1 MRKPNGVPWFASFV
15 IIITLFQSKL
25 VDTSGSVFL
34 LFKRSQVFK
43 SYFRI
48 ESLFWLVFYFLR
60 ADPVQ
65 AEINQNCGTD
75 LKVSSTIE
83 VHSRPSHGS
92 NKKKIITLFQAII

>member
-1 MRKPNGVPWFASFV
+1 MFILNGSDMASSVSTALLYSFFFFMRKPNGVPWFASFV

-43 SYFRI
+43 SYFCI
-48 ESLFWLVFYFLR
+48 ESLFWSVFYFLR

-65 AEINQNCGTD
+65 AEI
-75 LKVSSTIE
+75 S
-83 VHSRPSHGS
+83 
-92 NKKKIITLFQAII
+92 